1 MRQTSGKMSNTPSSE
16 VRRVKIIVENL
27 SREGGDNRER
37 ERRTGF
43 RLCAARC
50 CYHNKERCQKNF
62 AVTFTIFFGGAYN
75 SLFSCFCWKLGTF
88 SKYCVLRNFV
98 DSFISCLSAKPTLTV
113 CPVDASHL
121 HYCSPGKVSWSR
133 RGLTRPTRS
142 ATSPG
147 RWRSATA
154 GRRGTRWPWPW
165 WSWRQWCLVLWNDS
179 SVSQSQ
185 TLDTIKTLC

>member
-1 MRQTSGKMSNTPSSE
+1 MRQTNSKMTNTPSSE

-98 DSFISCLSAKPTLTV
+98 DSFISCLSAKPNIAIDCLP
-113 CPVDASHL
+113 CCRLPPSL
-121 HYCSPGKVSWSR
+121 LLPGKVSWSR
-133 RGLTRPTRS
+133 RGLTRPTRY

-165 WSWRQWCLVLWNDS
+165 WRWWQWWLVL
-179 SVSQSQ
+179 
-185 TLDTIKTLC
+185 

>member
-113 CPVDASHL
+113 CPVLLLPPTFIIVRQGRFRD
-121 HYCSPGKVSWSR
+121 
-133 RGLTRPTRS
+133 RG
-142 ATSPG
+142 AG
-147 RWRSATA
+147 WRDQHGPLPHQGGGGALLQ
-154 GRRGTRWPWPW
+154 GDGG
-165 WSWRQWCLVLWNDS
+165 QGGHDHDGDDDND
-179 SVSQSQ
+179 
-185 TLDTIKTLC
+185 D